1 MAKNEKKEEDK
12 KGGKGSKIII
22 ILLIVIILALAGA
35 VAYFAVFAKKGNT
48 TTHTNQVQ
56 QTAVQSS
63 EEATYTFEEILTNLA
78 DQDAQRYIK
87 VKVSLG
93 YDSSNSKLKSELED
107 AKEDI
112 KAPILEAEIVKILR
126 NQKAADFY
134 DQKKVEDI
142 KKQILDNV
150 NPHLKNGVISNVYF
164 SELLI
169 Q

>member
-22 ILLIVIILALAGA
+22 ILLIVIIVALAGA

-48 TTHTNQVQ
+48 TKTAQVQ
-56 QTAVQSS
+56 QVAVQSN

-107 AKEDI
+107 AKTDI